1 MTFCA
6 IDPLSFPF
14 QVLPIADAPRF
25 LSRLDFGMLEGFS
38 LRTFHRKACQDN
50 FSDTKADGRRVA
62 DQAFVQGHFCQ
73 GPRSCVL
80 QAAVSASFCPF
91 PERGF
96 WVRARALRL
105 VDWDLNS
112 SSRVSFGIN
121 LEAWHDLAMLQLP
134 QPPNLITAHPPP
146 SVLLM
151 GWMVVIEDNLTAST
165 MCRAQQIC

>member
-1 MTFCA
+1 MLTKQLLILTLMATIIPALKLVMVMTFCA

-96 WVRARALRL
+96 
-105 VDWDLNS
+105 
-112 SSRVSFGIN
+112 
-121 LEAWHDLAMLQLP
+121 
-134 QPPNLITAHPPP
+134 
-146 SVLLM
+146 
-151 GWMVVIEDNLTAST
+151 
-165 MCRAQQIC
+165 